1 MHEAGHLLAT
11 KAFAMKVRRFFVG
24 FGPKMFSFRRGETEQ
39 A

>member
-1 MHEAGHLLAT
+1 
-11 KAFAMKVRRFFVG
+11 MKVRRFFVG